1 MACQRPADRRCQ
13 LFTPSQPLFIP
24 GQLAFIYRASLFT
37 FGSLT
42 GFGSAAA
49 DTSVFFDDERHFRA
63 GGHTVADQLR
73 ILGWHFVFFEDRIAR
88 LVDRE
93 QVWIDCVALGVAH
106 AFRLF
111 ETNPHEVSSSDGS
124 AEHANRSLKSRRLLA
139 GQSSPSGWHCRQNTW
154 DIGVPPNRLIDK
166 RRQST

>member
-49 DTSVFFDDERHFRA
+49 DASALFDDERHFRA
-63 GGHTVADQLR
+63 GGHPVADQLR

-93 QVWIDCVALGVAH
+93 QVWIDCVTLGVAH

-124 AEHANRSLKSRRLLA
+124 AEHAN
-139 GQSSPSGWHCRQNTW
+139 
-154 DIGVPPNRLIDK
+154 
-166 RRQST
+166 